1 MASNPKVNISSSAY
15 EAIKKLP
22 ESARKAALIKE
33 VTKAAKEAGYSQA
46 DLLKETT
53 NISFK
58 INARFKTVEKSSAKS
73 KVVKDMANDVEAE
86 KENELQEEEEKKKKL
101 EEQEEKENEEKEEEK
116 ENEKEKDEDE
126 KDKDKDKD
134 KNKDKDKEKE
144 KEQQKQKEQEQAQE
158 EQEKEKNPNTLKIS
172 ITDRLLEDIAGLP
185 AEDAKNVIR
194 LNIQGQAYA
203 QGFDME
209 KLHKPC
215 GGLSINDAEKNQ
227 TASAS
232 TPNGSTLLDNLVE
245 VVYASCMGKNV
256 EEQAQACEEGDSRHM
271 TDAEHAI
278 GRMVGPT
285 AEQEVEL
292 EHGGLEPGA
301 FAPSGMTPHRPY

>member
-73 KVVKDMANDVEAE
+73 KVIKDMANDVEAE
-86 KENELQEEEEKKKKL
+86 KENELQEEEKKKEQEEAKK
-101 EEQEEKENEEKEEEK
+101 EEQEEKEKD
-116 ENEKEKDEDE
+116 ENEQEKDKDKDKDE
-126 KDKDKDKD
+126 KDKDKDK
-134 KNKDKDKEKE
+134 NKEKE
-144 KEQQKQKEQEQAQE
+144 KEKEKQQEQEQEDQS
-158 EQEKEKNPNTLKIS
+158 KEKNPNTLKIS
-172 ITDRLLEDIAGLP
+172 ITDRLLEEISGLA

-194 LNIQGQAYA
+194 LNIEGQAYA

-209 KLHKPC
+209 KLHRPC

-245 VVYASCMGKNV
+245 IVYASCMGKNV

-271 TDAEHAI
+271 SDAEHAI

-292 EHGGLEPGA
+292 ERGGLEPGA

>member
-73 KVVKDMANDVEAE
+73 KVIKDMANDVEAE
-86 KENELQEEEEKKKKL
+86 KENELQEEEKKKEQEEAKK
-101 EEQEEKENEEKEEEK
+101 EEQEEKEKD
-116 ENEKEKDEDE
+116 ENEQEKDKDKDKDE
-126 KDKDKDKD
+126 KDKDKDK
-134 KNKDKDKEKE
+134 NKEKE
-144 KEQQKQKEQEQAQE
+144 KEKEKEKQKQQEQEQEDQS
-158 EQEKEKNPNTLKIS
+158 KEKNPNTLKIS
-172 ITDRLLEDIAGLP
+172 ITDRLLEEISGLA

-194 LNIQGQAYA
+194 LNIEGQAYA

-209 KLHKPC
+209 KLHRPC

-292 EHGGLEPGA
+292 ERGGLEPGA

>member
-73 KVVKDMANDVEAE
+73 KVIKDMANDVEAE
-86 KENELQEEEEKKKKL
+86 KENELQEEEKKKEQEEAKK
-101 EEQEEKENEEKEEEK
+101 EEQEEKE
-116 ENEKEKDEDE
+116 KEKDENEQE

-134 KNKDKDKEKE
+134 KDEKDKDKDKNKEKE
-144 KEQQKQKEQEQAQE
+144 KEKEKQQEQEQEDQS
-158 EQEKEKNPNTLKIS
+158 KEKNPNTLKIS
-172 ITDRLLEDIAGLP
+172 ITDRLLEEISGLA

-194 LNIQGQAYA
+194 LNIEGQAYA

-209 KLHKPC
+209 KLHRPC

-245 VVYASCMGKNV
+245 IVYASCMGKNV

-271 TDAEHAI
+271 SDAEHAI

-292 EHGGLEPGA
+292 ERGGLEPGA

>member
-73 KVVKDMANDVEAE
+73 KVIKDMANDVEAE
-86 KENELQEEEEKKKKL
+86 KENELQEEEKKKEQEEAKK
-101 EEQEEKENEEKEEEK
+101 EEQEEKE
-116 ENEKEKDEDE
+116 KEKDENEQE
-126 KDKDKDKD
+126 KDKDKDKNEKDKDKD
-134 KNKDKDKEKE
+134 KNKEKEKE
-144 KEQQKQKEQEQAQE
+144 KEKQKQQEQEQEDQS
-158 EQEKEKNPNTLKIS
+158 KEKNPNTLKIS
-172 ITDRLLEDIAGLP
+172 ITDRLLEEISGLA

-194 LNIQGQAYA
+194 LNIEGQAYA

-209 KLHKPC
+209 KLHRPC

-245 VVYASCMGKNV
+245 IVYASCMGKNV

-271 TDAEHAI
+271 SDAEHAI

-292 EHGGLEPGA
+292 ERGGLEPGA